1 VETSL
6 WIQAVQ
12 VNWAVKML
20 KTLDVEEEEKK
31 TTTTHK
37 TETSHLLKK

>member
-31 TTTTHK
+31 QQPRIK
-37 TETSHLLKK
+37 HLLKK